1 MAEAEINSSKR
12 SFHGEWPRLD
22 LFFLYINKKNG
33 GFYNELSHLEIKKR
47 HVNAMLY

>member
-22 LFFLYINKKNG
+22 LFFLYINKKILFLNK
-33 GFYNELSHLEIKKR
+33 LEEMNFFRLTIDFF
-47 HVNAMLY
+47 

>member
-22 LFFLYINKKNG
+22 LFFLYINKKMADFIMN
-33 GFYNELSHLEIKKR
+33 LAIWK
-47 HVNAMLY
+47 